1 VPDGIDMQRVTA
13 FLEENVVGAHAPFT
27 FELIGGGRSNLTYR
41 VTDGHTGVWVLRR
54 PPTGHVL
61 ETAHDMLREF
71 RIITALGDTSDV
83 PVPQTFAFC
92 DDADVTGAPFNV
104 MSYIDGAVVRDE
116 GSAALLDAT
125 VRAAASKSALDVL
138 LRLHGPDPDEVG
150 LGDLGRREAYVA
162 RQLKRWYG
170 QFQQVTRRRIPALDE
185 AHRLL
190 SESVPIQQ
198 KASVVHG
205 DYRLDNL
212 VVSPVDG
219 TVLSVLD
226 WEVCT
231 LGDPLADLGQLLV
244 YWVQPGDPVPDL
256 LGAPTVAGGFASR
269 DDLVGWYSAGSDLDL
284 SQLDYYVAFGY
295 WRVACIL
302 EGVLSRSVA
311 GAGGGDAGDPRA
323 YEHQVPVLAEA
334 ALEMARRLAG

>member
-1 VPDGIDMQRVTA
+1 VPEGIDIQGVTTW
-13 FLEENVVGAHAPFT
+13 LEASVAGTHAPFS

-41 VTDGHTGVWVLRR
+41 VTDERGGAWVLRR

-71 RIITALGDTSDV
+71 RIITALGRTSDV
-83 PVPQTFAFC
+83 PVPETFAFC
-92 DDADVTGAPFNV
+92 DDAGVTGAPFYV
-104 MSYIDGAVVRDE
+104 MSFVDGAVVRDA
-116 GSAALLDAT
+116 GSAAQLDGE
-125 VRAAASKSALDVL
+125 VRRSASKSAVDVL
-138 LRLHGPDPDEVG
+138 LRLHRPDPDEVG

-170 QFQQVTRRRIPALDE
+170 QFQQVTSRQIPALDE

-190 SESVPIQQ
+190 SGSVPAQQ
-198 KASVVHG
+198 RASVVHG

-269 DDLVGWYSAGSDLDL
+269 DDLVGWYTAGSDLDL
-284 SQLDYYVAFGY
+284 SQLDFYVAFGF

-311 GAGGGDAGDPRA
+311 GAGGGDAGDPSA
-323 YEHQVPVLAEA
+323 YVLQVPVLADT